1 MATKPTTAE
10 LNNLLLALTLKVND
24 LVAANIALTKRLDEA
39 DTWCDGLRDYTVEAV
54 EALTAKTEPLRT
66 PAASTSIS
74 RSDYLRALNDLRDEA
89 GTAGA
94 LFSSVVIKE
103 RARTLATMAVNRNAA
118 AATH

>member
-10 LNNLLLALTLKVND
+10 LNNLLLALTQKVND
-24 LVAANIALTKRLDEA
+24 LVATNAALTKRLDEA
-39 DTWCDGLRDYTVEAV
+39 DVWCDGLRDYTVEAV

-66 PAASTSIS
+66 PVTTSIS

-103 RARTLATMAVNRNAA
+103 RARVLATMAANRETAG
-118 AATH
+118 ATH